1 MGQFATD
8 NSTWDNLP
16 LCRTCWCG
24 SCGCWSLSVAGA
36 VLFFLKKK
44 TLTFHSCDAFP
55 PAMPNPLVFFDVT
68 LFADTVPKTAENFCV
83 LSTGEKGFGYKGS
96 CFHSIVPGSVCQGGD
111 FTHHNGTGGKSI
123 YGEKFTDEN
132 AILKHTDSG
141 FLSLV
146 NAGPNT
152 NGSQFFIFREGMDV
166 VRKIELWA
174 HMTHKLANDGFKET
188 SNTDIKAKFKH
199 HAKPWL
205 DEIENL

>member
-1 MGQFATD
+1 VCLAPAD
-8 NSTWDNLP
+8 SPWVN
-16 LCRTCWCG
+16 
-24 SCGCWSLSVAGA
+24 WSQPIHYGTISPWRI
-36 VLFFLKKK
+36 
-44 TLTFHSCDAFP
+44 TFK
-55 PAMPNPLVFFDVT
+55 

-166 VRKIELWA
+166 VRKIEQ
-174 HMTHKLANDGFKET
+174 TCFQ
-188 SNTDIKAKFKH
+188 
-199 HAKPWL
+199 
-205 DEIENL
+205 DEIKQVKKKHGITQERDK